1 MCPIPARRCTG
12 VGWSCGAGS
21 GTSRRSRGWATPAG
35 SVAGNARREQETAVV
50 TASDDIPDLVEPV
63 GEPSP
68 DEIAEVAATGYPPV
82 DAAIQRLHAL
92 PGRPTAAH
100 P

>member
-1 MCPIPARRCTG
+1 
-12 VGWSCGAGS
+12 
-21 GTSRRSRGWATPAG
+21 
-35 SVAGNARREQETAVV
+35 V

-100 P
+100 PEVYEDVHRRLQDALADVDGS